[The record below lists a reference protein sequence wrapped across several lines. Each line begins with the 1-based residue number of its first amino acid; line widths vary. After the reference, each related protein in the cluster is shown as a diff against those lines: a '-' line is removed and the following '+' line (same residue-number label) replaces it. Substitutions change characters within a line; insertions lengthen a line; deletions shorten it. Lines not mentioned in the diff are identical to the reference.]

1 MKVEARWRRIERMA
15 EQPPSEKVTKQ
26 NERNADIDFFSA
38 VNTTLIGNTKE
49 TQPVLVLVWIKTIH
63 NALPS
68 KVEMEAHQK
77 TPFEDISIKSL
88 DKIFLLKYFC
98 FCILD
103 QICFCSNK
111 SVCRSFEALVF
122 HKKILI
128 EREGDSV
135 HLLVSLIS
143 NNFSDDP
150 APKDGA

>member
-1 MKVEARWRRIERMA
+1 MAPIERTA
-15 EQPPSEKVTKQ
+15 E
-26 NERNADIDFFSA
+26 
-38 VNTTLIGNTKE
+38 
-49 TQPVLVLVWIKTIH
+49 H
-63 NALPS
+63 
-68 KVEMEAHQK
+68 
-77 TPFEDISIKSL
+77 ISLGKGYNK
-88 DKIFLLKYFC
+88 KIFLPQYSLSHLLAYIFKILKKISRKYFHRIRKDFC